1 MFLLPREFSFQM
13 IRIDELS
20 STRVTIAISFNLPN
34 IISIVKIFP
43 LYSPSK
49 LSPLSE
55 HIFFYANET
64 NIPRPRFEI
73 GEEKKKKREKKTRKG
88 KGRFRSSQASS
99 RGERLAH
106 RSYHPVFCS
115 QIYISSSPP
124 SFPPSILLIAPST
137 LLLLLHLLLH
147 FSRARTPRKPLIIC
161 HLIILQFATALFY
174 THRPSFAT
182 IIISDSLSFPPPILF
197 YFIFI
202 LSPSPLSWTKSDPF
216 PSLDSRKKENK
227 RRKEGSV
234 FFLEEE
240 MESVGKG
247 LWTRS
252 TYGGRVSRS
261 KNRRDRSL
269 FHCWLRFLAT
279 ANFPHPVYEA

>member
-20 STRVTIAISFNLPN
+20 STRVTIAISFNSPN

-49 LSPLSE
+49 QSPLSE

-73 GEEKKKKREKKTRKG
+73 GEEKKKKRKRKTRKG

-115 QIYISSSPP
+115 QIYISSSPFPPLLSHLLHPFNRPLHAPPPPPSP
-124 SFPPSILLIAPST
+124 SFFT
-137 LLLLLHLLLH
+137 
-147 FSRARTPRKPLIIC
+147 RARKPLIIC
-161 HLIILQFATALFY
+161 HLIILRFATALFY

-202 LSPSPLSWTKSDPF
+202 LSPSPLSWTKSDPL
-216 PSLDSRKKENK
+216 PRGIVVGLEKKRK
-227 RRKEGSV
+227 
-234 FFLEEE
+234 
-240 MESVGKG
+240 
-247 LWTRS
+247 
-252 TYGGRVSRS
+252 
-261 KNRRDRSL
+261 
-269 FHCWLRFLAT
+269 
-279 ANFPHPVYEA
+279 